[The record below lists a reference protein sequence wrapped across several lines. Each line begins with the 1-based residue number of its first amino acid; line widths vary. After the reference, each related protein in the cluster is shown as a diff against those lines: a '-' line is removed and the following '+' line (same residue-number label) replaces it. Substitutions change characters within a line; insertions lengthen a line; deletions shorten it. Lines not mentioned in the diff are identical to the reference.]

1 MVEFDAQ
8 IRRVRELVTSRADQ
22 VRLFR
27 SPFDDEEQ
35 RQSFDRH
42 IGLAPR
48 GGGRPS
54 LVFADDC
61 AVELGAPQRSSI
73 NLVLWTHERSLI
85 NDGEIRLIG
94 PDIGSDM
101 TPGPGVSWP
110 YAQVILLAWERGTE
124 IDPFALESTQF
135 LSNRLPGF
143 MVRAVPSR
151 LWVRISHEAI
161 KGGLCFHRLGGAL
174 ISAYR
179 QDYTAVR
186 GAEVLF
192 VTEEARVTD
201 LEPVSAEARILMGKN
216 MKLVMVGDGT
226 YECTE
231 LDCDACE
238 EKATCDAVRDIVIL
252 RREEQA

>member
-8 IRRVRELVTSRADQ
+8 IKRVRELVTSGADQ
-22 VRLFR
+22 VRLFHA
-27 SPFDDEEQ
+27 PFNDEEQ

-42 IGLAPR
+42 IGLSPR

-54 LVFADDC
+54 IVFADDC
-61 AVELGAPQRSSI
+61 AVELGAPQQSSI
-73 NLVLWTHERSLI
+73 NLVLWTHDRSLV

-94 PDIGSDM
+94 PDMATGA
-101 TPGPGVSWP
+101 GVSWP
-110 YAQVILLAWERGTE
+110 YAQVILLAWEGDNE
-124 IDPFALESTQF
+124 IDPFALESTQL

-179 QDYTAVR
+179 QDYPAVR
-186 GAEVLF
+186 GVEVLF
-192 VTEEARVTD
+192 VTAGARVTD
-201 LEPVSAEARILMGKN
+201 LEPVNAEARILMGKN
-216 MKLVMVGDGT
+216 MKLVLVGDGT

-231 LDCDACE
+231 LNCDACE

-252 RREEQA
+252 RRGSEA